1 MDSPQNLSKS
11 DRRWFDLIQQWRA
24 SGKSDHQW
32 LIENNIS
39 PSTFYYHVN
48 KLRKKACEIPA
59 NAFSGVS
66 ETQEVVLLVINEDV
80 PQQKNN
86 ADIPET
92 VSSSNET
99 VLRLTFQ
106 DVTMAPKCQWSS
118 TFNQAGIPLADGRSV
133 YWSTKSNSSCFEKKQ
148 SILICAKCRKKFI

>member
-1 MDSPQNLSKS
+1 M
-11 DRRWFDLIQQWRA
+11 
-24 SGKSDHQW
+24 
-32 LIENNIS
+32 
-39 PSTFYYHVN
+39 FYYHVN

-66 ETQEVVLLVINEDV
+66 ETQEVVPLIINEDL

-92 VSSSNET
+92 FSSSNET

-106 DVTMAPKCQWSS
+106 NVKIEIS
-118 TFNQAGIPLADGRSV
+118 NQATQSV
-133 YWSTKSNSSCFEKKQ
+133 IQNTLSALRC
-148 SILICAKCRKKFI
+148 LC

>member
-11 DRRWFDLIQQWRA
+11 DRRWFDLIQQCRT

-39 PSTFYYHVN
+39 SSTFYYHVN

-66 ETQEVVLLVINEDV
+66 ETQEVVPLIINEDL

-92 VSSSNET
+92 ISSSDET
-99 VLRLTFQ
+99 VLRLTIQ
-106 DVTMAPKCQWSS
+106 NVTVEIS
-118 TFNQAGIPLADGRSV
+118 NQATQSV
-133 YWSTKSNSSCFEKKQ
+133 IQNTLSALRC
-148 SILICAKCRKKFI
+148 LC